1 MKETLVEDDDEDEG
15 DDGMR
20 ESEKRGLTSVLSA
33 RTTVGRFKGRHSPLP
48 CEGEEEQTGVATNIG
63 EANAASHVVPA
74 GGAAVVP
81 QMTRTDPLSAQQD
94 SFWCDRRQTTSPGL
108 CFGGACFVLLPLLVL
123 FGGQTRTGSVT
134 QKAEAWPGLRT
145 AAIPLDWEWEQEVGG
160 RVGGS
165 PRR

>member
-1 MKETLVEDDDEDEG
+1 
-15 DDGMR
+15 MR
-20 ESEKRGLTSVLSA
+20 ENEKRGLTSVLSA

-94 SFWCDRRQTTSPGL
+94 SFW
-108 CFGGACFVLLPLLVL
+108 LLPLLVL

-145 AAIPLDWEWEQEVGG
+145 AAIPLDWDWEQQVGG